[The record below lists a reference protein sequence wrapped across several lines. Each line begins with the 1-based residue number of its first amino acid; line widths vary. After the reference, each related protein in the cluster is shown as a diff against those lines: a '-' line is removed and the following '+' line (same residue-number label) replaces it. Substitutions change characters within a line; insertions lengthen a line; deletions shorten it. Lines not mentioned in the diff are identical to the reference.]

1 MRWIFKATRATA
13 GPVGFER
20 RPADGEF
27 ARRIVRA
34 MEDHRLLYRHT
45 DHEAPDYA
53 IMSADRA
60 RRELGAILSDP
71 DLSPHMEEI
80 ARAMQAAFRDFMDAH
95 PHPGYHHWGMDEFV
109 VALGELRATVGALVG
124 ELSNDYGVS
133 VNDDLAS
140 SVPNPNDFFFQ
151 RFPAEQ

>member
-34 MEDHRLLYRHT
+34 MEDHRLLYAHSCREGH
-45 DHEAPDYA
+45 DYT

-60 RRELGAILSDP
+60 RRELGAILAEP
-71 DLSPHMEEI
+71 DLSPRMEEI
-80 ARAMQAAFRDFMDAH
+80 ARAMQAAFRAFMDTH
-95 PHPGYHHWGMDEFV
+95 PNPQRSPWGEESFTL
-109 VALGELRATVGALVG
+109 ALGELRATVGALVG

-133 VNDDLAS
+133 VNDDLAA